1 MGTSQHSAQ
10 MNEPALSGEVLN
22 RLDMSPRQDIVRIL
36 IADDHPVVRSG
47 LRQILTAEQDMTV
60 VGEAKDGDEALAL
73 SRSIDWDVAVLDFSM
88 PGRSGLELLKD
99 IKREHPGRPVLI
111 LSIFP
116 EELHA
121 LQVFKVGGSGYL
133 NKETAGDQLTAAIRK
148 VRTGGKFVSAAMA
161 ERLASEFARQTQKP
175 LHETL
180 SDKEYRV
187 MWMLANGKK
196 ISEIADEMELS
207 PSTVSTHRI
216 RVMKKLHLSNNAELV
231 RYAIEHALVG

>member
-1 MGTSQHSAQ
+1 METAISSRRP
-10 MNEPALSGEVLN
+10 EPPPQRTGRDA
-22 RLDMSPRQDIVRIL
+22 VRIL

-47 LRQILTAEQDMTV
+47 LRQILSAENDMTV

-73 SRSIDWDVAVLDFSM
+73 ARSVDWDVAVLDFSM
-88 PGRSGLELLKD
+88 PGRSGLDLLKE
-99 IKREHPGRPVLI
+99 IKREFPGRPILVL
-111 LSIFP
+111 SMFP

-133 NKETAGDQLTAAIRK
+133 NKESANDQLTAAIRK
-148 VRTGGKFVSAAMA
+148 VRAGGKFVSAAMA

-180 SDKEYRV
+180 SDREYRV
-187 MWMLANGKK
+187 MWLLASGKK

-216 RVMKKLHLSNNAELV
+216 RVLRKLHLSNNAELV
-231 RYAIEHALVG
+231 RYAIENALVG

>member
-1 MGTSQHSAQ
+1 
-10 MNEPALSGEVLN
+10 MNEPVLSAQVLN
-22 RLDMSPRQDIVRIL
+22 RPEAESKRGIVRVL

-47 LRQILTAEQDMTV
+47 LREILSAEQDMTV

-73 SRSIDWDVAVLDFSM
+73 SREVDWDVAVLDFSM

-99 IKREHPGRPVLI
+99 IKREHPERPVLV

-133 NKETAGDQLTAAIRK
+133 NKESAGDQLTAAIRK
-148 VRTGGKFVSAAMA
+148 VRSGGKFVSAAMA

-180 SDKEYRV
+180 SDREFKV
-187 MWMLANGKK
+187 MWMLASGSK
-196 ISEIADEMELS
+196 ISEIAERMELS
-207 PSTVSTHRI
+207 PSTISTHRI
-216 RVMKKLHLSNNAELV
+216 RVLKKLHLANNAELV

>member
-1 MGTSQHSAQ
+1 M
-10 MNEPALSGEVLN
+10 
-22 RLDMSPRQDIVRIL
+22 RIL

-47 LRQILTAEQDMTV
+47 LRQILTAEEDMSV

-73 SRSIDWDVAVLDFSM
+73 SRKVDWDVAVLDFSM
-88 PGRSGLELLKD
+88 PGKSGLELLKD
-99 IKREHPGRPVLI
+99 IKREYPGRPILVL
-111 LSIFP
+111 SMYP

-133 NKETAGDQLTAAIRK
+133 NKESAGDQLTAAIRK
-148 VRTGGKFVSAAMA
+148 VGSGGKFVSAAMA

-180 SDKEYRV
+180 SDREYRV
-187 MWMLANGKK
+187 MWLLASGKK
-196 ISEIADEMELS
+196 ISEIAEEMELS

-216 RVMKKLHLSNNAELV
+216 RVLKKLHLSNNAELV
-231 RYAIEHALVG
+231 RYAIEHALVN

>member
-1 MGTSQHSAQ
+1 
-10 MNEPALSGEVLN
+10 
-22 RLDMSPRQDIVRIL
+22 
-36 IADDHPVVRSG
+36 
-47 LRQILTAEQDMTV
+47 
-60 VGEAKDGDEALAL
+60 
-73 SRSIDWDVAVLDFSM
+73 VAVLDFSM

-99 IKREHPGRPVLI
+99 IKREHPERPVLV

-133 NKETAGDQLTAAIRK
+133 NKESAGDQLTAAIRK
-148 VRTGGKFVSAAMA
+148 VRSGGKFVSAAMA

-180 SDKEYRV
+180 SDREFKV
-187 MWMLANGKK
+187 MWMLASGNK
-196 ISEIADEMELS
+196 ISEIAERMELS
-207 PSTVSTHRI
+207 PSTISTHRI
-216 RVMKKLHLSNNAELV
+216 RVLKKLHLANNAELV